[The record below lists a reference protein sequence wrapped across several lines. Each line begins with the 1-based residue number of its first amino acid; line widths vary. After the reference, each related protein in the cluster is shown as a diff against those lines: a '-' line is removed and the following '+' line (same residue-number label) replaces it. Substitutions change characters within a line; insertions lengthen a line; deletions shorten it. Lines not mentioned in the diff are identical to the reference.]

1 MVALSPTLK
10 YKFLLLNGT
19 YDRESDGLTA
29 VDFVGPGDCMSILKD
44 TFADSQCL
52 GPSNDRSPQRN
63 SAAQC
68 HWINAFTAVHLTNA
82 AADW

>member
-29 VDFVGPGDCMSILKD
+29 VDFVGPGDCMSLLED
-44 TFADSQCL
+44 TL
-52 GPSNDRSPQRN
+52 Y
-63 SAAQC
+63 
-68 HWINAFTAVHLTNA
+68 
-82 AADW
+82 